1 MRLRVLILCVLVPLV
16 LWAGLPLASQ
26 GASTAQLA
34 DKIAETRS
42 KISRKK
48 GTERVLSSDIQ
59 QWSSK
64 IDRLEGKI
72 GSLQARQG
80 EIEADLAAKK
90 AELAEI
96 QSALRSERARL
107 VRLRARLAVTQRM
120 LERRLVEMYVA
131 DRPDA
136 LSVVLNSDGFAELL
150 ERGEFIR
157 RIADADRNIVT
168 VVRTAK
174 RDAARTEA
182 KLDTLE
188 GRQREITA
196 AVEARRNEV
205 AAVKMELIGT
215 RVGYQRTREGKARA
229 LSSVREDRQSLEGHL
244 DGLEKEQAAI
254 QARLAAAQH
263 AAPSSAAGP
272 IKRGSGQL
280 IWPASGPISSGF
292 GMRWG
297 RLHAGIDMPLPNGTP
312 LRASDGGR
320 VMIAGWTGGY
330 GNYTCIQHTG
340 SMSTCYAHQTSI
352 GVGVGQNVSQGQV
365 IGASGNTGN
374 STGPHLHFEVRI
386 NGSPVDPMGYL

>member
-1 MRLRVLILCVLVPLV
+1 MRVRVLILCVLVPLG
-16 LWAGLPLASQ
+16 LWGALPLVSS
-26 GASTAQLA
+26 GASTARLA

-48 GTERVLSSDIQ
+48 GTERVLSSDIAR
-59 QWSSK
+59 WSSK
-64 IDRLEGKI
+64 IERLEGKI

-90 AELAEI
+90 AELIEI
-96 QSALRSERARL
+96 QGALRSERARL
-107 VRLRARLAVTQRM
+107 ARLRARLVVAQRM
-120 LERRLVEMYVA
+120 LERRLVEMYKA
-131 DRPDA
+131 DKPDA

-150 ERGEFIR
+150 ERGEFIG

-168 VVRTAK
+168 VVRNAK
-174 RDAARTEA
+174 RDAKRTEA
-182 KLDTLE
+182 KLDSLE
-188 GRQREITA
+188 ERQRDITA
-196 AVEARRNEV
+196 AVEARRDEI

-215 RVGYQRTREGKARA
+215 RVGYQKTREGKARA
-229 LSSVREDRQSLEGHL
+229 LSSIREDREALEGHL

-254 QARLAAAQH
+254 QARLATAQN

-272 IKRGSGQL
+272 IKQGSGQL

-297 RLHAGIDMPLPNGTP
+297 RLHAGIDVPLPNGTP
-312 LRASDGGR
+312 LRAADGGR

-340 SMSTCYAHQTSI
+340 SLSTCYAHQASI
-352 GVGVGQNVSQGQV
+352 GVGVGQNVTQGQV

>member
-1 MRLRVLILCVLVPLV
+1 MRVRVLILCVLVPLG
-16 LWAGLPLASQ
+16 LWGALPLVSS

-34 DKIAETRS
+34 DKIEETRS

-48 GTERVLSSDIQ
+48 GTERVLSSDIA

-90 AELAEI
+90 AELIEI
-96 QSALRSERARL
+96 QGALRSERARL
-107 VRLRARLAVTQRM
+107 TRLRARLVVAQKM
-120 LERRLVEMYVA
+120 LERRLVEMYKA
-131 DRPDA
+131 DKPDA

-168 VVRTAK
+168 VVRNAK
-174 RDAARTEA
+174 RDAKKTEA
-182 KLDTLE
+182 KLDSLE
-188 GRQREITA
+188 ERQRNITA
-196 AVEARRNEV
+196 AVEARRDEI

-215 RVGYQRTREGKARA
+215 RVGYQKTREGKARA
-229 LSSVREDRQSLEGHL
+229 LASVKEDRHALEGHL
-244 DGLEKEQAAI
+244 DGLEKEQAAV

-263 AAPSSAAGP
+263 SSPNSAAGP
-272 IKRGSGQL
+272 IRRGSGQL
-280 IWPASGPISSGF
+280 IWPASGPVSSTF
-292 GMRWG
+292 GPRWG
-297 RLHAGIDMPLPNGTP
+297 RLHAGIDIPLPNGTP
-312 LRASDGGR
+312 LRAADGGR

-330 GNYTCIQHTG
+330 GNYTCVQHTG
-340 SMSTCYAHQTSI
+340 SMSTCYAHQSSI
-352 GVGVGQNVSQGQV
+352 SVSVGQNVSQGQV
-365 IGASGNTGN
+365 IGSSGNTGN